1 MIEGEDAMVGGTL
14 AQMTRDELKELIED
28 AVQTAVEQKLL
39 EILGDPDEGLE
50 IRQRVRQRLLYQKQI
65 VASGERGQEMKDV
78 VQELGLG

>member
-1 MIEGEDAMVGGTL
+1 MVGGTL

-28 AVQTAVEQKLL
+28 AVQAAVEQKLL

-50 IRQRVRQRLLYQKQI
+50 IRQRVRQRLLYQKQM

>member
-28 AVQTAVEQKLL
+28 AVETAVEQKLL

-50 IRQRVRQRLLYQKQI
+50 IRQRVRQRLLYQKQM

>member
-1 MIEGEDAMVGGTL
+1 MVGGTL

-50 IRQRVRQRLLYQKQI
+50 IRQRVRQRLLYQKQM